1 MDRRTRQFVR
11 DRAGNRCEYCGLPQE
26 LSPVAQLQIEHIIPR
41 KHGGGDEEHNLAL
54 ACIDCNL
61 AKSSNLAGIDPTT
74 SQTVPLFN
82 PRSQQWNDHFAWQ
95 GTLLVGLTPIG
106 RATIRV
112 LNINDDERQ
121 RVRLSAG
128 QSPQ

>member
-1 MDRRTRQFVR
+1 MDRRTRELVR
-11 DRAGNRCEYCGLPQE
+11 QRAGNRCEYCGLPQD

-41 KHGGGDEEHNLAL
+41 KHGGGEDEQNLAL

-61 AKSSNLAGIDPTT
+61 AKSSNLSGIDPA
-74 SQTVPLFN
+74 SGQTVPLFN
-82 PRSQQWNDHFAWQ
+82 PRSQHWEEHFAWQ
-95 GTLLVGLTPIG
+95 GTILIGLTPVG

-121 RVRLSAG
+121 RVRLAAG
-128 QSPQ
+128 Q

>member
-1 MDRRTRQFVR
+1 
-11 DRAGNRCEYCGLPQE
+11 
-26 LSPVAQLQIEHIIPR
+26 VAQLQIEHIIPR
-41 KHGGGDEEHNLAL
+41 KHGGGDEVHNLAL

-74 SQTVPLFN
+74 GQTVPLFN

-95 GTLLVGLTPIG
+95 ATLLVGLTPTG

-121 RVRLSAG
+121 RVRLAAG
-128 QSPQ
+128 L

>member
-1 MDRRTRQFVR
+1 MDRHTRQFVR
-11 DRAGNRCEYCGLPQE
+11 DRAGNRCEYCGLPQA
-26 LSPVAQLQIEHIIPR
+26 LSPVAQLQIEHIVPR
-41 KHGGGDEEHNLAL
+41 KHGGGDEEQNLAL

-74 SQTVPLFN
+74 GQTVQLFN
-82 PRSQQWNDHFAWQ
+82 PRMDRWDEHFTWQ
-95 GTLLVGLTPIG
+95 GTLLIGLTPVG

-121 RVRLSAG
+121 RVRLAG
-128 QSPQ
+128 G

>member
-1 MDRRTRQFVR
+1 MIDRHTRQFVR
-11 DRAGNRCEYCGLPQE
+11 ERAGNRCEYCRLPQD
-26 LSPVAQLQIEHIIPR
+26 LSPVAQLQIEHIVPR
-41 KHGGGDEEHNLAL
+41 KHGGGDEDQNLAL

-74 SQTVPLFN
+74 GETVELFN
-82 PRSQQWNDHFAWQ
+82 PRSQPWDEHFAWQ
-95 GTLLVGLTPIG
+95 GKLLVGLTPVG

-121 RVRLSAG
+121 RVRVAAG
-128 QSPQ
+128 D

>member
-1 MDRRTRQFVR
+1 MDRRKREFVR
-11 DRAGNRCEYCGLPQE
+11 KRAGNPCEYCRLPQE

-41 KHGGGDEEHNLAL
+41 KHGGSEEEQNLAL

-61 AKSSNLAGIDPTT
+61 AKSSNLTGIDPETA
-74 SQTVPLFN
+74 QTVPLFN
-82 PRSQQWNDHFAWQ
+82 PRTQRWDDHFEWHDTQ
-95 GTLLVGLTPIG
+95 LVGLTSTG

-121 RVRLSAG
+121 RVRLAVR
-128 QSPQ
+128 QS

>member
-1 MDRRTRQFVR
+1 MDRRTRQYVR
-11 DRAGNRCEYCGLPQE
+11 ERAGNRCEYCGLPQE
-26 LSPVAQLQIEHIIPR
+26 LSPVAQLQIEHIIPH
-41 KHGGGDEEHNLAL
+41 KHGGGDEIENLAL

-74 SQTVPLFN
+74 NETVVLFN
-82 PRSQQWNDHFAWQ
+82 PRAQRWSEHFAWQ
-95 GTLLVGLTPIG
+95 GTLLVGLTPVG

-121 RVRLSAG
+121 RVRLAAG
-128 QSPQ
+128 EW

>member
-1 MDRRTRQFVR
+1 MDRRTREFVR
-11 DRAGNRCEYCGLPQE
+11 HRAGNRCEYCGLPQD
-26 LSPVAQLQIEHIIPR
+26 LSPVAQLQIEHVIPR

-74 SQTVPLFN
+74 AQTVPLFN
-82 PRSQQWNDHFAWQ
+82 PRSQRWDEHFDWQ
-95 GTLLVGLTPIG
+95 GTLLVGLTPTG

-112 LNINDDERQ
+112 FNINDDERQ
-121 RVRLSAG
+121 RVRLAAG
-128 QSPQ
+128 R